1 MPTFLSD
8 LSADK
13 NAAKVARGY
22 PALGR
27 AAINRSQSSYGS
39 FLFSLDRL
47 AKIFPYRKT
56 ENILGVSAKEMA
68 KKKSEKLNLKNPKQ
82 MEIVRYFHLSEGRMA
97 KEDILSLS
105 NKEIFYRM
113 KNNHYIEETK
123 KGSGIFKA
131 TEKLKKL
138 SADMD
143 GEKYSNGCSSK
154 HSKKILQAVTSYVPK
169 EVIEEKRF
177 QSGTSLRQEM
187 LQFKESPQ
195 YERKLGEM
203 LKENLLEKQQ
213 IEESYRQKLLESGSQ
228 TEKLQAEIDYLYDME
243 RNQFQGEIL
252 RSDTVVFIPDFA
264 ITLTRAEL
272 EEMYEKMADRE
283 ESLGHGKEKDFLSIN
298 LQKMESLLSGTSEPV
313 IEVYFEIVTD
323 SYGRAELQ
331 RHENYRQMMNREIL
345 YIY

>member
-1 MPTFLSD
+1 
-8 LSADK
+8 
-13 NAAKVARGY
+13 
-22 PALGR
+22 
-27 AAINRSQSSYGS
+27 
-39 FLFSLDRL
+39 
-47 AKIFPYRKT
+47 
-56 ENILGVSAKEMA
+56 MA
-68 KKKSEKLNLKNPKQ
+68 KKKREKLNLKNPKQ

-252 RSDTVVFIPDFA
+252 RSDTAVFIPDFA

>member
-22 PALGR
+22 PAFGR
-27 AAINRSQSSYGS
+27 AAINRSKSSYGS

-154 HSKKILQAVTSYVPK
+154 HSKKILQALTSYVPK

-213 IEESYRQKLLESGSQ
+213 IEESYRQKLLEAGSQ
-228 TEKLQAEIDYLYDME
+228 VQKLQAGIDYRADME
-243 RNQFQGEIL
+243 KNQFEGEIL
-252 RSDTVVFIPDFA
+252 RSDNSLFIPDFA
-264 ITLTRAEL
+264 VTVTRAEM
-272 EEMYEKMADRE
+272 EEIYERMAQQE
-283 ESLGHGKEKDFLSIN
+283 ERLGYSKEKDFLSIN
-298 LQKMESLLSGTSEPV
+298 LQKMESLLSGMSEPV
-313 IEVYFEIVTD
+313 MDVYFEIVTD

>member
-22 PALGR
+22 PAFGR
-27 AAINRSQSSYGS
+27 AAINRSKSSYGS

-47 AKIFPYRKT
+47 AKIFPFRKT

-228 TEKLQAEIDYLYDME
+228 TEKLQAEIDYRADME

-252 RSDTVVFIPDFA
+252 RGNPVFIPDFA
-264 ITLTRAEL
+264 ITVTRGEL
-272 EEMYEKMADRE
+272 EEMYQKME
-283 ESLGHGKEKDFLSIN
+283 ESREQLGVGKEKDFLSIN
-298 LQKMESLLSGTSEPV
+298 LQKMESLLSGMSEPV
-313 IEVYFEIVTD
+313 MDVYFEIVTD

>member
-1 MPTFLSD
+1 
-8 LSADK
+8 
-13 NAAKVARGY
+13 
-22 PALGR
+22 
-27 AAINRSQSSYGS
+27 
-39 FLFSLDRL
+39 
-47 AKIFPYRKT
+47 
-56 ENILGVSAKEMA
+56 MA
-68 KKKSEKLNLKNPKQ
+68 KKKREKLNLKNPKQ

-195 YERKLGEM
+195 YERKLGQM
-203 LKENLLEKQQ
+203 IKDNLWEKQQ
-213 IEESYRQKLLESGSQ
+213 IEEHYRQRLLQSESQ
-228 TEKLQAEIDYLYDME
+228 TEKLQAGIDYRKDVE
-243 RNQFQGEIL
+243 QNQFQGEIL
-252 RSDTVVFIPDFA
+252 RSDNPLFIPDFSV
-264 ITLTRAEL
+264 TVSRREL
-272 EEMYEKMADRE
+272 EEMYQKMEENRE
-283 ESLGHGKEKDFLSIN
+283 QLGVGKEKDYLTLN
-298 LQKMESLLSGTSEPV
+298 VQKIERLLETMTEPAME
-313 IEVYFEIVTD
+313 IFWEIVTD

-331 RHENYRQMMNREIL
+331 RHENYRQMMSREIL

>member
-1 MPTFLSD
+1 MPT
-8 LSADK
+8 
-13 NAAKVARGY
+13 AKVAREY
-22 PALGR
+22 PAFGR
-27 AAINRSQSSYGS
+27 AAINRSKSSYGS

-47 AKIFPYRKT
+47 AKIFPFRKT
-56 ENILGVSAKEMA
+56 ENILGVSAKE
-68 KKKSEKLNLKNPKQ
+68 
-82 MEIVRYFHLSEGRMA
+82 MA

-113 KNNHYIEETK
+113 KNNHYIEETE

-203 LKENLLEKQQ
+203 LKENFNQKQQ
-213 IEESYRQKLLESGSQ
+213 IEESYRQKLLELGSQ
-228 TEKLQAEIDYLYDME
+228 AEKLQAGIDYRADME

-252 RSDTVVFIPDFA
+252 RSDNSVFIPDFS
-264 ITLTRAEL
+264 ITVG
-272 EEMYEKMADRE
+272 
-283 ESLGHGKEKDFLSIN
+283 SFL
-298 LQKMESLLSGTSEPV
+298 
-313 IEVYFEIVTD
+313 
-323 SYGRAELQ
+323 
-331 RHENYRQMMNREIL
+331 
-345 YIY
+345 